1 MPFADPLVILSID
14 DRKAAIW
21 RAAQLL
27 NAAKGSEE
35 EREFE
40 MLTDAIVEFDLMQ
53 QDQAPVEIPSGFMR
67 FIHGNMRPDDKGR

>member
-1 MPFADPLVILSID
+1 MPFADPLMIFSSEE
-14 DRKAAIW
+14 RKAAIW
-21 RAAQLL
+21 RAAHLL

-40 MLTDAIVEFDLMQ
+40 MLTDAIVEYDIIQ
-53 QDQAPVEIPSGFMR
+53 QDQAPVEIPPGFMR